1 MMCACADGLRRGT
14 DACHHLLLEKSLRQA
29 IFKRMERDDGEPAT
43 RSQEVDCL
51 RQRRRERLELAVDGD
66 AERLEDAGG
75 RVDPPASPDGAFN
88 QSCQLRRGVDAAPSP
103 LLHNGPRDA
112 ARMRLLPAGEE
123 KPGELRRA
131 ELRPRSKRT
140 PSTCSQP

>member
-1 MMCACADGLRRGT
+1 MMCACADGLRRGA
-14 DACHHLLLEKSLRQA
+14 DACHHLLLQKLLRQA

-43 RSQEVDCL
+43 RSQEVDRL
-51 RQRRRERLELAVDGD
+51 WQRRRKGIKLAVDGD

-75 RVDPPASPDGAFN
+75 RVDPPASPDGSFD

-112 ARMRLLPAGEE
+112 ACM
-123 KPGELRRA
+123 
-131 ELRPRSKRT
+131 
-140 PSTCSQP
+140 